1 MKVTQTLCAILA
13 CVWIAACA
21 TSLPPPTAT
30 FDGIQQL
37 RAAEIAPL
45 ALGDFTRAPELPEAR
60 DKSIAIRAD
69 SLQPPKGG
77 TFSSFLRQTIEADLK
92 GAGRL
97 DPAADRILSAQLTRS
112 DISTFGSNSRGA
124 LGARF
129 RVTQKSAIIFEKQVT
144 VEEEW
149 PSAFLGAV
157 AITDASNHYTG
168 LYPKLWAALLADP
181 EFRAAAR

>member
-1 MKVTQTLCAILA
+1 MILA
-13 CVWIAACA
+13 FFVSIAAIVLLVA
-21 TSLPPPTAT
+21 APAAPPSYVVVRKYTVVGPTPAE
-30 FDGIQQL
+30 D
-37 RAAEIAPL
+37 AA
-45 ALGDFTRAPELPEAR
+45 
-60 DKSIAIRAD
+60 
-69 SLQPPKGG
+69 
-77 TFSSFLRQTIEADLK
+77 FST
-92 GAGRL
+92 AGRTRL
-97 DPAADRILSAQLTRS
+97 DPQADRVLSAQLTRS
-112 DISTFGSNSRGA
+112 ELSTFGSNSRGA